1 VSLVRRA
8 QLGLKAAL
16 KRPFSFEELFQFC
29 EGLLAQPHLPPE
41 LHHVASR
48 AAEQGISPFDYW
60 RQNSF
65 PTHLATISGP
75 GSWGLQRRELV
86 RIALAETEWHVFN
99 EVAQSDLPVP
109 AWRHLVDG
117 VAAWRQQPDH
127 KLSLLIVQRW
137 VRAVLT
143 LTALEILGASL
154 YGLDESDEQ
163 SFEFYRV
170 FFGEIVDLDL
180 CAMRPVFETDA
191 QGLMIRLLE
200 FKIQHVNPIVVEMQQ
215 ALQDIGEQIA
225 SGSFDARGFERVAE
239 LFQRKRDNLSRLV
252 AAEFPA
258 TQPGADLTR

>member
-16 KRPFSFEELFQFC
+16 KRPFSFEELFHFC

-41 LHHVASR
+41 LHHVASQ
-48 AAEQGISPFDYW
+48 AAEQGTSPFDYW

-65 PTHLATISGP
+65 PTHLATISGQ

-86 RIALAETEWHVFN
+86 RIVLAETEWHVFN

-143 LTALEILGASL
+143 LTALETVGDSL
-154 YGLDESDEQ
+154 YGLDESDEE

-170 FFGEIVDLDL
+170 FFEELVDLDL

-215 ALQDIGEQIA
+215 ALHDIGEQIA
-225 SGSFDARGFERVAE
+225 SHSFDARGFERVAE
-239 LFQRKRDNLSRLV
+239 LFQRKRDDLSRLV